1 MNNGFKTK
9 IVEPEQRV
17 AVADVGQTDIGQ
29 APNDELAAKALEEI
43 RSTERLSGFGRFA
56 TKVQNFF
63 QASKPQ
69 QEKQGLSH
77 LKAAPIMMSAG
88 LLMLLATGLLF
99 LLSKPESTVPSHF
112 RQPASLAGSDHQNT
126 TTNAATEPEVTEDQ
140 LAGRDAGPDVG
151 TASSTSKKGALGTP
165 SAHRFSFSDSDR
177 AGGNPTAQ
185 AGMQSRASELA
196 TPATVFVV
204 DSAANP
210 VPRLGVKTQSSPQ
223 PLLQLPAGTEIV
235 AHTTNA
241 ISSGL
246 ESPVVAVVE
255 RAVQLGNNVIIPEGS
270 HVIGHTAGAVKDRV
284 NVRFTS
290 VVLPNDS
297 EMSISGLALMKD
309 GSAGLVGKVKGKSNA
324 VLTGAARIGTGA
336 AVVATEFAGQGSLNQ
351 PFSQGDYL
359 RNQMAAEV
367 ASQGSQLSN
376 RWQQPTSVPI
386 VAVGAN
392 QPITIFLLDPLTISG
407 KAAHIGTS
415 PPQLPIVDASAEQGQ
430 PSEQALISAQTAYI
444 QALEAQLAE
453 MRSANGMKPNEH
465 Q

>member
-9 IVEPEQRV
+9 IVEHEQNV
-17 AVADVGQTDIGQ
+17 AVVDAGQ
-29 APNDELAAKALEEI
+29 ASDEELAAKALEEI

-56 TKVQNFF
+56 TKVQSFF

-69 QEKQGLSH
+69 QSKQRGPH
-77 LKAAPIMMSAG
+77 LKVAPIMMSAG
-88 LLMLLATGLLF
+88 LLLLFATGLLF
-99 LLSKPESTVPSHF
+99 LLSKPESTVPSRF
-112 RQPASLAGSDHQNT
+112 RQPAALAGSDRQST
-126 TTNAATEPEVTEDQ
+126 TSNVAAEPPVTEDQ
-140 LAGRDAGPDVG
+140 LGGRDASADGG
-151 TASSTSKKGALGTP
+151 TTSSTSKKGALETP
-165 SAHRFSFSDSDR
+165 SAHRFSFGDSDR
-177 AGGNPTAQ
+177 ADGNPPAQ
-185 AGMQSRASELA
+185 PGVQSGASALA

-210 VPRLGVKTQSSPQ
+210 VPKLGVKTQASPQ
-223 PLLQLPAGTEIV
+223 PVLQLPVGTEIV

-297 EMSISGLALMKD
+297 EMAISGLALMKD
-309 GSAGLVGKVKGKSNA
+309 GSAGLVGKVKGKGNP
-324 VLTGAARIGTGA
+324 VLAGAARVGTGA

-359 RNQMAAEV
+359 RNQMAAEA
-367 ASQGSQLSN
+367 ASQGSQFSN
-376 RWQQPTSVPI
+376 RWQQPMSTPI
-386 VAVGAN
+386 VAVDAN
-392 QPITIFLLDPLTISG
+392 QPITIFLLDPLAISG
-407 KAAHIGTS
+407 KASSS
-415 PPQLPIVDASAEQGQ
+415 PVQSLQLAPPNTTAGQTQLPEQDIVA
-430 PSEQALISAQTAYI
+430 AQTAYI

-453 MRSANGMKPNEH
+453 IKAASGKNPNEH